1 VTAPRPHGDVDKLL
15 AENAALSRDLA
26 RQRILVD
33 AAHTLHSTLDQDEL
47 LGLILETASNAV
59 DAERGTVYLTSEDGT
74 EIWSRVVAGAE
85 PLVIRLPVGRGIAGA
100 VAKTG
105 ETIRIDDAYQDPR
118 FDPSTDKRS
127 GYRTRSILCS
137 PIKNRKGVIVGV
149 FQLLNRRGG
158 AFDAADVEVLDALS
172 VQAALAIENA
182 QLHKTSLEKER
193 QDREIRAA
201 QAIQRALLPERGDR
215 TVGRIALAA
224 MNELCEDAS
233 GDYYDFLDL
242 KDGVLGIA
250 IGDVSGHGLGAA
262 MVMAEAR
269 ALYRAFSSGIQDV
282 GRVLDLLNDFLSEDM
297 TAGRFMSFF
306 CASVHPETGE
316 VRWGSAGHNPVLH
329 YVAATGEIHHLESTG
344 RVLGVMP
351 GAGYEAGE
359 PFTLAPSD
367 ALLLYTDGATE
378 AVNPAGAFFGLDR
391 LAAALKSSARDGP
404 EAVLQTVRTALH
416 AWTGGAPNHDDLTLL
431 ALTARPAP

>member
-1 VTAPRPHGDVDKLL
+1 
-15 AENAALSRDLA
+15 
-26 RQRILVD
+26 
-33 AAHTLHSTLDQDEL
+33 
-47 LGLILETASNAV
+47 
-59 DAERGTVYLTSEDGT
+59 
-74 EIWSRVVAGAE
+74 
-85 PLVIRLPVGRGIAGA
+85 VIRLPVGRGIAGA

-105 ETIRIDDAYQDPR
+105 EVIRIDDAYQDAR

-127 GYRTRSILCS
+127 GYRTRSILCA
-137 PIKNRKGVIVGV
+137 PIKNRKGAVVGV

-158 AFDAADVEVLDALS
+158 AFDDADVEVLSALS

-182 QLHKTSLEKER
+182 LLHKTSLEKER

-201 QAIQRALLPERGDR
+201 QSIQRALLPEQG
-215 TVGRIALAA
+215 GRVAGRLAIAA

-242 KDGVLGIA
+242 SDGTVGIA

-269 ALYRAFSSGIQDV
+269 ALYRAFSSGIEDV
-282 GRVLDLLNDFLSEDM
+282 GKVLDLLNDFLSEDM

-306 CASVHPETGE
+306 CASVHPESGV

-329 YVAATGEIHHLESTG
+329 YRATSGEVRQLDSTG

-351 GAGYEAGE
+351 GAAYETGAS
-359 PFTLAPSD
+359 FTLEPGD

-378 AVNPAGAFFGLDR
+378 AQNPAGAFFGLER
-391 LAAALKSSARDGP
+391 LTGCFSSTARDGP
-404 EAVLQTVRTALH
+404 EAVLETVRTALR
-416 AWTGGAPNHDDLTLL
+416 AFTGGAPNHDDLTLL
-431 ALTARPAP
+431 ALTVGPAV

>member
-1 VTAPRPHGDVDKLL
+1 MTGPRAGPEIDRLL

-47 LGLILETASNAV
+47 LGLILETASKAV
-59 DAERGTVYLTSEDGT
+59 DAERGTVYLVSEDGK
-74 EIWSRVVAGAE
+74 EIWSRVVAGSE
-85 PLVIRLPVGRGIAGA
+85 SLVIRLPLGRGIAGA
-100 VAKTG
+100 VAQSG
-105 ETIRIDDAYQDPR
+105 EVVRIDDAYQDAR
-118 FDPSTDKRS
+118 FDPSTDRRS
-127 GYRTRSILCS
+127 GYRTRSILCA
-137 PIKNRKGVIVGV
+137 PIKNRKGTVVGV

-158 AFDAADVEVLDALS
+158 AFDEADVDVLNALS

-182 QLHKTSLEKER
+182 LLHKTSLEKER

-215 TVGRIALAA
+215 TAGRLAVAA

-242 KDGVLGIA
+242 SDGTLGIA

-269 ALYRAFSSGIQDV
+269 ALYRAFSSAIRDV
-282 GRVLDLLNDFLSEDM
+282 EKVLDLLNDFLSEDM

-306 CASVHPETGE
+306 CASLDPETGV

-329 YVAATGEIHHLESTG
+329 YVAATGEVRDLDSTG

-351 GAGYEAGE
+351 GAGYETGTA
-359 PFTLAPSD
+359 FTLEPGD

-378 AVNPAGAFFGLDR
+378 AQSPSGAFFGLER
-391 LAAALKSSARDGP
+391 LTGAFSASARDGP
-404 EAVLQTVRTALH
+404 EAVLQTVRTALR
-416 AWTGGAPNHDDLTLL
+416 AFTGGAPNRDDLTLL
-431 ALTARPAP
+431 AVTCGPAL

>member
-1 VTAPRPHGDVDKLL
+1 MTGARVPAEVDRLL

-47 LGLILETASNAV
+47 LGLILETASKAV
-59 DAERGTVYLTSEDGT
+59 DAERGTVYLVSEDGK
-74 EIWSRVVAGAE
+74 EIWSRVVAGSE
-85 PLVIRLPVGRGIAGA
+85 SLVIRLPLGRGIAGA
-100 VAKTG
+100 VARTG
-105 ETIRIDDAYQDPR
+105 EVVRIDDAYQDPR
-118 FDPSTDKRS
+118 FDPSTDRRS
-127 GYRTRSILCS
+127 GYRTRSILCA

-158 AFDAADVEVLDALS
+158 AFDETDVEVLNALS

-182 QLHKTSLEKER
+182 ALHKASIEKER

-215 TVGRIALAA
+215 TVGRLAVAA

-242 KDGVLGIA
+242 SDGTLGVA

-269 ALYRAFSSGIQDV
+269 ALYRAFSSAVEDV
-282 GRVLDLLNDFLSEDM
+282 GKVLDLLNDFLSEDM

-306 CASVHPETGE
+306 CASLHPETGA

-329 YVAATGEIHHLESTG
+329 YVAATGQVRPLDSTG

-351 GAGYEAGE
+351 GAGYETGA
-359 PFTLAPSD
+359 PFTLEPGD

-378 AVNPAGAFFGLDR
+378 AQSPSGAFFGLDR
-391 LAAALKSSARDGP
+391 LTGAFAASARDGP
-404 EAVLQTVRTALH
+404 EAVLETVRTALRTF
-416 AWTGGAPNHDDLTLL
+416 TGGAPNRDDLTLL
-431 ALTARPAP
+431 AVTSGPAV